1 VDLAR
6 HSVNSTFVNPVVNIS
21 DFGPF
26 PTNMSQRNAFTG
38 PGFWNVDLAL
48 YKDVP
53 LRERLTLQLR
63 AEAFNAFNH
72 ANLEVIRS
80 DNDVSSIP
88 FVAAQRRGRRNVQL
102 GAKLSF

>member
-1 VDLAR
+1 
-6 HSVNSTFVNPVVNIS
+6 
-21 DFGPF
+21 
-26 PTNMSQRNAFTG
+26 MSRRNAFTG

-48 YKDVP
+48 YKNVL
-53 LRERLTLQLR
+53 LRERLSLQLR

-80 DNDVSSIP
+80 DNDVSSIS